1 MNYKIIFPTGYINA
15 ETNILNNNIDINIIF
30 DTGDIYFGVLI
41 TAINIQNIMKRSNES
56 YFFIDDLFII
66 RDLRKETIENSINT
80 VIEQDIFTEIFTKI
94 GILGESFYNGVS
106 FESLPNMNYRAED
119 LYACF

>member
-94 GILGESFYNGVS
+94 GILGENFYNGVS